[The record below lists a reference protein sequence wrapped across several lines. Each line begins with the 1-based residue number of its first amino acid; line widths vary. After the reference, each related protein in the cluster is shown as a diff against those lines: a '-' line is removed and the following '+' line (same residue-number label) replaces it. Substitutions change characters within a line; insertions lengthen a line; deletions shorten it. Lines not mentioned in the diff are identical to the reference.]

1 MLAIFIIVCEC
12 FVATSGSLF
21 SSLPFPYAPSL
32 LSPASSL
39 GLQVWSQLSGWVP
52 AYQHH
57 LHLGSVLKCSAS
69 LLGGAPGCLCGTLAK
84 PPATCH
90 LFSVH
95 CTACKL
101 VEHPSVST
109 TDSHPSPWKRF
120 SFQAG
125 STSLENVPSQTH
137 YCPLGLSSPSETEQK
152 KKLLK

>member
-1 MLAIFIIVCEC
+1 MLCGHFRLPVQQLAF
-12 FVATSGSLF
+12 SLCTL
-21 SSLPFPYAPSL
+21 SLVPCQLPRTPSL
-32 LSPASSL
+32 IPAQWL
-39 GLQVWSQLSGWVP
+39 GPCTP
-52 AYQHH
+52 APPA
-57 LHLGSVLKCSAS
+57 LRLCLEVLCQPV
-69 LLGGAPGCLCGTLAK
+69 GGAPGCLCGTLAK

-109 TDSHPSPWKRF
+109 TDSHPSPWNRF